1 MRRFVIVAAVLVAA
15 SAAVATL
22 LTEHGAGRHVLIVG
36 GVEDA
41 AKWSDPLGNME
52 LARRAGFGTIVLSS
66 VWSRPETAPDNPELE
81 RLRVAIDSARQLGI
95 QPIVAV
101 YSFSGDTPISAADR
115 LEFGSYAAA
124 ILRGIPELRLISL
137 GNEPNAN
144 LFWMPQFGR
153 DGADAAAAAYF
164 RLLETVYPLVKAA
177 SPHVTVIG
185 GSLAARGG
193 DNPRGSRPTHSPTRF
208 IEDLG
213 AAFRASGLRKPP
225 FDLFSIH
232 PYPANSS
239 IPPTARDPRSTAI
252 GIADYPKLVRLLTRA
267 FGRPP
272 PIVYGEYGIQTQI
285 PRAELS
291 LYSGRRA
298 RSIRPVSEQRQAADY
313 VEAIRLAACQPLVRM
328 LVFFH
333 VTDESELTGL
343 QTGLYYPNGRPKR
356 SLRRVASWARAAEN
370 GQVRCTS

>member
-1 MRRFVIVAAVLVAA
+1 MRRFAIAAVVLVLA
-15 SAAVATL
+15 SAAATVL
-22 LTEHGAGRHVLIVG
+22 LSGPGAGRRTLVVG

-41 AKWSDPLGNME
+41 AKWGDPVANME

-66 VWSRPETAPDNPELE
+66 VWSRPETTPDNPELE
-81 RLRVAIDSARQLGI
+81 RLRAAIDSARQLGI
-95 QPIVAV
+95 RPIVAV
-101 YSFSGDTPISAADR
+101 YSFSGDTPVSAADR
-115 LEFGSYAAA
+115 VEFGAYAAA

-153 DGADAAAAAYF
+153 GGADAAATAYF
-164 RLLETVYPLVKAA
+164 RLLETAYPLVKAA

-239 IPPTARDPRSTAI
+239 IPPTARDLHSTSI
-252 GIADYPKLVRLLTRA
+252 GIADYPKLVQLLTQA

-291 LYSGRRA
+291 LYSGRRSA
-298 RSIRPVSEQRQAADY
+298 TIRPVSEQQQADDY

-370 GQVRCTS
+370 GQVRCTP